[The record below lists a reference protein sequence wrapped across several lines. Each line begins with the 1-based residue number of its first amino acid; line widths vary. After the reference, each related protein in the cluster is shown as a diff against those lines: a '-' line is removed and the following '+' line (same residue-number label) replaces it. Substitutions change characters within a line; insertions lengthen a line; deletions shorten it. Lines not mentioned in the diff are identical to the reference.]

1 MAISPSIGTPVMAL
15 WTDKHYYPGTV
26 VKQDTSGRYE
36 VRFED
41 GDVRHVIESEIIVCE
56 LLTIGQSVFAEN
68 EEGDYLPAM
77 VMDHYKRVHEIGY
90 VVEFDEGNRE
100 Q

>member
-1 MAISPSIGTPVMAL
+1 MAL

-41 GDVRHVIESEIIVCE
+41 GDVRHVIESEIIICE
-56 LLTIGQSVFAEN
+56 LLSIGQTVFAEN
-68 EEGDYLPAM
+68 EAGVYMSAL
-77 VMDHYKRVHEIGY
+77 VMDHYRRGPEVGY
-90 VVEFDEGNRE
+90 VVEFDEGGRE
-100 Q
+100 K